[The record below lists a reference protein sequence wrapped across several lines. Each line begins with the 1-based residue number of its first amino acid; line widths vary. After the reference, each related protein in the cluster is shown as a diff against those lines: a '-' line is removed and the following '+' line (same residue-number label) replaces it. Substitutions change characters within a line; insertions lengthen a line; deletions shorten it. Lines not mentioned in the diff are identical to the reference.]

1 MRTVLVTTPNGIAAT
16 VRVVSLGVVLDMV
29 YGCDVSNS
37 FENLAESILDWNVS
51 APVGMDSIRDME
63 RQDSTDLLAAWV
75 AAMIGDPEEFT
86 EQQAGMAR
94 TVVNLCRTF
103 SCLPS
108 DLYGE
113 DPSIVSM
120 TNLVLGE
127 EENELRNQEDRLS
140 DGV

>member
-1 MRTVLVTTPNGIAAT
+1 MRTVLVTTPGGIEAT
-16 VRVVSLGVVLDMV
+16 VRVVSLGVVLDIV
-29 YGCDVSNS
+29 YGHDVTGN
-37 FENLAESILDWNVS
+37 FEHLAGSIIDWNVP
-51 APVGMDSIRDME
+51 APVGSDSLRDME
-63 RQDSTDLLAAWV
+63 HQDFSELLSAWV

-86 EQQAGMAR
+86 EQQSGMAR

-127 EENELRNQEDRLS
+127 EENELRNQENRLQ